1 MPISIGDKYVGEWKN
16 GIMEGQGTLTYA
28 NGDKYVGEFKNN
40 VREGQGTMITTD
52 GTT

>member
-1 MPISIGDKYVGEWKN
+1 MKKILILLLLIPSLSW
-16 GIMEGQGTLTYA
+16 GQGTLTYA